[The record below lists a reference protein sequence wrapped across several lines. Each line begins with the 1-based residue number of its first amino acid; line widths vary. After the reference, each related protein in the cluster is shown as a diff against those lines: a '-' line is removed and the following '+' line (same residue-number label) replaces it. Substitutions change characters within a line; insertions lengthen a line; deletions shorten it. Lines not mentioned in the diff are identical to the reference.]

1 MYRKLEGY
9 TKLTIDYTLGMQ
21 TDKTIYDQD
30 RNEFVFISM
39 IGFNT
44 ITKDVIKVINTR
56 KARERV
62 YASLNGWKWGYT
74 SSDKYKTLSKKTA
87 NSDYIHTILYQDDKV
102 VIDQTK
108 EEYRLYLYLNKDENL
123 EDKIYEKLKK
133 YSSVPLLEEW
143 KTYIKGQ
150 LLLNKSITEL
160 TIFGTKDDMQ
170 AYKLYCNKQV
180 LIDIISD

>member
-9 TKLTIDYTLGMQ
+9 TKLTIDYTLGMW
-21 TDKTIYDQD
+21 TDKAIYDQD

-74 SSDKYKTLSKKTA
+74 SSDEYKTLSKVK
-87 NSDYIHTILYQDDKV
+87 
-102 VIDQTK
+102 
-108 EEYRLYLYLNKDENL
+108 
-123 EDKIYEKLKK
+123 
-133 YSSVPLLEEW
+133 
-143 KTYIKGQ
+143 
-150 LLLNKSITEL
+150 
-160 TIFGTKDDMQ
+160 
-170 AYKLYCNKQV
+170 
-180 LIDIISD
+180 